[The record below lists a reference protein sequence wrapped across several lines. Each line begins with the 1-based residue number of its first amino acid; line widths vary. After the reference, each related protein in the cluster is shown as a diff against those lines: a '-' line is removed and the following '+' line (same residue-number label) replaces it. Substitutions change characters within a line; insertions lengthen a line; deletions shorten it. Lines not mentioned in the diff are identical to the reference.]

1 MFLEIEHSKI
11 IFRQYSDAIM
21 FYERFINFALIRLEG
36 WAALIMFFVVLFLL
50 GIVEGLQLALIELK
64 RQDPDTYR

>member
-1 MFLEIEHSKI
+1 MFLEIEHSKT
-11 IFRQYSDAIM
+11 IFRHYSDAM
-21 FYERFINFALIRLEG
+21 FNERFINFALIRLEG

>member
-1 MFLEIEHSKI
+1 MSLEIEHSKI
-11 IFRQYSDAIM
+11 SFWQYSDAM
-21 FYERFINFALIRLEG
+21 FDEKCINFALIRLEG

>member
-1 MFLEIEHSKI
+1 MIFEIEHSKI
-11 IFRQYSDAIM
+11 ISRQYSDAM
-21 FYERFINFALIRLEG
+21 LDETFINFALSRLEG